1 MCIRDRAQGHYFS
14 TVVDSGQAAE
24 LLKAGAIIPATD
36 HWTRPASQLSES
48 NP

>member
-1 MCIRDRAQGHYFS
+1 
-14 TVVDSGQAAE
+14 VVDSGQAAE
-24 LLKAGAIIPATD
+24 LLKAGTIIPVAD